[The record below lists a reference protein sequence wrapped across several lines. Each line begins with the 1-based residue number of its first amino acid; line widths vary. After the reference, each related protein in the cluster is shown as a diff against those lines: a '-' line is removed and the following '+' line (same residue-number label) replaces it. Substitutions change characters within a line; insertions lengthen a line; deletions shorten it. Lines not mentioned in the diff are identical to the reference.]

1 MKFKSSLYCGVAVM
15 AAMALAA
22 GAADAATA
30 KKKRVAAPAAPSE
43 LTLLREQVSALQAKV
58 EQLSAAQAKSA
69 EDASALQ
76 TNQDALATSM
86 VAQSEGINTMP
97 AKIQKDVLAAVP
109 KPKPSWA
116 DTTTVSGRMYYNL
129 SNVEQ
134 KTSNQGKIA
143 PTGNAFEI
151 KRFYLGVDHKFN
163 DMFSAN
169 LTTDARYNYED
180 KATTTAQLVAGAAA
194 ASTASATN
202 AGAGNN
208 VNDVQLYIKKAYL
221 QAKINDYLTV
231 RAGAADMPWIPF
243 AEEQYGYRFVDKTV
257 TENRFTV
264 ANSADWG
271 VHALGKYSY
280 FSYAV
285 AIVNGAGYRN
295 PSRSAGLDVEGRLS
309 ATVPTAYGTFTG
321 AIGGYSGKL
330 GKEQQQIAPAGSNVF
345 NTAQRADYL
354 LNYTNG
360 PIRVGGEYFTAKNW
374 ANNGVTTNFTG
385 NAKVNADKSE
395 GTSVWASYQVT
406 PMVSVFGKS
415 EFVQPNKAV
424 LFPNA
429 SKKDRF
435 FNVGVNFEPVK
446 IVDLALVYK
455 HDKTTGNNAPAIV
468 GVTSATYDEVGLYGQ
483 LRW

>member
-1 MKFKSSLYCGVAVM
+1 MTFKSALYCSVAAM
-15 AAMALAA
+15 AAMALTA
-22 GAADAATA
+22 GGADAAAT
-30 KKKRVAAPAAPSE
+30 KKKHVAAPAAPSE
-43 LTLLREQVSALQAKV
+43 LSLLREQIAALQAKV
-58 EQLSAAQAKSA
+58 EALSAAQAKSA
-69 EDASALQ
+69 EDAAALE

-109 KPKPSWA
+109 KPKPPWA
-116 DTTTVSGRMYYNL
+116 DNTTVSGRMYYNL

-134 KTSNQGKIA
+134 KTSTQGKIA
-143 PTGNAFEI
+143 PTGTAFEI

-169 LTTDARYNYED
+169 LTTDARYNNVEKD
-180 KATTTAQLVAGAAA
+180 GLTRT
-194 ASTASATN
+194 SSSN
-202 AGAGNN
+202 AGSNSG
-208 VNDVQLYIKKAYL
+208 VNDVQVYIKKAYL

-243 AEEQYGYRFVDKTV
+243 VDEQYGYRFIDKTLL
-257 TENRFTV
+257 ENRYTFG
-264 ANSADWG
+264 NSTDWG

-285 AIVNGAGYRN
+285 SVVNGAGYRN

-309 ATVPTAYGTFTG
+309 ATVPTVYGTFTG

-330 GKEQQQIAPAGSNVF
+330 GKEQQQIAPAGNNAV
-345 NTAQRADYL
+345 NTAQRSDVL
-354 LNYTNG
+354 LNYTSG
-360 PIRVGGEYFTAKNW
+360 PIRIGGEYFTAKNW
-374 ANNGVTTNFTG
+374 ANNGVTTTFPTRTL
-385 NAKVNADKSE
+385 KVDKSE
-395 GTSVWASYQVT
+395 GSSIWASYQIT

-415 EFVQPNKAV
+415 EYVEPSKAV
-424 LFPNA
+424 IFPNNI
-429 SKKDRF
+429 KKDQF
-435 FNVGVNFEPVK
+435 FHVGVNFEPVK

-455 HDKTTGNNAPAIV
+455 HDKVNGNNAPTTAPAQ
-468 GVTSATYDEVGLYGQ
+468 SATYNEVGLYGQ

>member
-30 KKKRVAAPAAPSE
+30 KKKHVATPAAPSE
-43 LTLLREQVSALQAKV
+43 LSLLREQVAALQAKV

-69 EDASALQ
+69 EDAAALQ
-76 TNQDALATSM
+76 TNQDALATSL

-116 DTTTVSGRMYYNL
+116 DNTTISGRMYYNL
-129 SNVEQ
+129 SNLDQ
-134 KTSNQGKIA
+134 KTSTQGKVTN
-143 PTGNAFEI
+143 TGTGFEI

-169 LTTDARYNYED
+169 LTTDARYNNVESGGLTG
-180 KATTTAQLVAGAAA
+180 K
-194 ASTASATN
+194 SATN
-202 AGAGNN
+202 SGSNSG

-221 QAKINDYLTV
+221 QAKFSDLLTV

-243 AEEQYGYRFVDKTV
+243 VEDQYGFRFIDKTL
-257 TENRFTV
+257 TENRYTV

-285 AIVNGAGYRN
+285 SIVDGAGYRN
-295 PSRSAGLDVEGRLS
+295 PSRSGGMDVEGRVS
-309 ATVPTAYGTFTG
+309 ATVPTTYGTFT
-321 AIGGYSGKL
+321 AAVGGYSGKL
-330 GKEQQQIAPAGSNVF
+330 GKEQQVAGSTASNLF
-345 NTAQRADYL
+345 NTATRTDAL
-354 LNYTNG
+354 LSYIYG
-360 PIRVGGEYFTAKNW
+360 PVRVGGEYYSAKNW
-374 ANNGVTTNFTG
+374 LNGGLTTATFSTSTTVTG
-385 NAKVNADKSE
+385 DKST
-395 GTSVWASYQVT
+395 GSSVWASYQVT
-406 PMVSVFGKS
+406 PLISVFGKS
-415 EFVQPNKAV
+415 EYVEPNKSV
-424 LFPNA
+424 RFPY
-429 SKKDRF
+429 SEKKDQF
-435 FNVGVNFEPVK
+435 YNFGVNFEPVK
-446 IVDLALVYK
+446 IVDLALVFK
-455 HDKTTGNNAPAIV
+455 HDKVSNNNAPSTAI
-468 GVTSATYDEVGLYGQ
+468 GTTATFDEVGLYGQ

>member
-22 GAADAATA
+22 GAADASTA
-30 KKKRVAAPAAPSE
+30 KKKHAAAPAGPSE
-43 LTLLREQVSALQAKV
+43 LTLLREQVTALQAKV

-69 EDASALQ
+69 EDAAALQ
-76 TNQDALATSM
+76 TNQDALATSL

-116 DTTTVSGRMYYNL
+116 DNTTISGRMYYNL
-129 SNVEQ
+129 SDVNQ

-143 PTGNAFEI
+143 NTGSAFEI
-151 KRFYLGVDHKFN
+151 KRFYLGIDHKFN

-169 LTTDARYNYED
+169 LTTDARYNFAD
-180 KATTTAQLVAGAAA
+180 KSTTAP
-194 ASTASATN
+194 SATVTGTN
-202 AGAGNN
+202 SGSGSN

-221 QAKINDYLTV
+221 QAKFSDLLTV

-243 AEEQYGYRFVDKTV
+243 VDEQNGYRFVDKGV
-257 TENRFTV
+257 TENRYTV

-285 AIVNGAGYRN
+285 SVVDGAGYRN
-295 PSRSAGLDVEGRLS
+295 PSRSNQMDVEGRVS
-309 ATVPTAYGTFTG
+309 ATVPTAYGTFT
-321 AIGGYSGKL
+321 AAVGGYSGKL
-330 GKEQQQIAPAGSNVF
+330 GLNQQQVAPTPDNTF
-345 NTAQRADYL
+345 NTAQRANYL
-354 LNYTNG
+354 LNYTYG
-360 PIRVGGEYFTAKNW
+360 PVRIGGEYYTAKNW
-374 ANNGVTTNFTG
+374 ANKGVVTNFTG
-385 NAKVNADKSE
+385 NTKVTGDKSE
-395 GTSVWASYQVT
+395 GSSVWASYQVT
-406 PMVSVFGKS
+406 PLISVFGKS
-415 EFVQPNKAV
+415 EFVEPNKAV
-424 LFPNA
+424 IFPYDM
-429 SKKDRF
+429 KKDQF
-435 FNVGVNFEPVK
+435 YNVGINFEPVK

-455 HDKTTGNNAPAIV
+455 HDKTNGNNAP
-468 GVTSATYDEVGLYGQ
+468 VTTGIQSATFDEVGLYGQ

>member
-30 KKKRVAAPAAPSE
+30 KKKHAAMPAAPSE
-43 LTLLREQVSALQAKV
+43 LSLLREQVAALQAKV

-69 EDASALQ
+69 EDAAALQ

-116 DTTTVSGRMYYNL
+116 DNTTVSGRMYYNL

-163 DMFSAN
+163 DTFSAN
-169 LTTDARYNYED
+169 LTTDARYNSVE
-180 KATTTAQLVAGAAA
+180 KGGLTGT
-194 ASTASATN
+194 STSN
-202 AGAGNN
+202 AGSNSG

-321 AIGGYSGKL
+321 AIGGYSGHL
-330 GKEQQQIAPAGSNVF
+330 GKEQQQVAPAGSNVG
-345 NTAQRADYL
+345 NTAQRADFL

-360 PIRVGGEYFTAKNW
+360 PVRVGGEYFTAKNW
-374 ANNGVTTNFTG
+374 ANNGVTTTTLTGFTSKG
-385 NAKVNADKSE
+385 RNADKSE
-395 GTSVWASYQVT
+395 GTSIWGSYQVT

-415 EFVQPNKAV
+415 EFVQPDKAV
-424 LFPNA
+424 VFPSA

-455 HDKTTGNNAPAIV
+455 HYKTTGNNAPAALPV
-468 GVTSATYDEVGLYGQ
+468 PAVWTSATYDEVGLYGQ